1 MLTSMGS
8 AVPVSDLQ
16 RRLAAVEAQLAKE
29 RAERKA
35 AEDALAVSEQ
45 ARERL
50 ERIIASLNHAVWGA
64 RSEKRHADQDR
75 LPLFEDIAVA
85 EGMLAEAQEKADAA
99 TGRQRR
105 KPQPTNRNLGHLPKH
120 LERFEKVIEPEST
133 ECPCG
138 CGEMMKVGE
147 DRTERLD
154 VVPAKL
160 RVLVTI
166 RPKYI
171 CRACEGKQSA
181 QAPAPEYLVPRGLP
195 TEALVAHT
203 LVAKFA
209 DHQPFYRQ
217 SEAYRREGID
227 LDRTMLGNWAGRGM
241 QVLAPVIDRMIE
253 HLKASDGL
261 FMDETTVPVMAPGT
275 GKTRLDYLWAIARD
289 QRGYGGAD
297 PPIVVFHHSRHRSAK
312 VALEL
317 MRGYTGGGPLHVDG
331 YRVYDALG
339 DPKQTVSPWVLA
351 YCWTHWRRRFVDF
364 QRATESPLCEE
375 ILERIAA
382 LYRIEA
388 MVRGHPP
395 ELRLKARQELSAPIV
410 EAMRPWLEAQLD
422 RLSSASELAKHI
434 RYALKRWD
442 GLCRFLH
449 DERIEMDTNPIE
461 NLIRP
466 VKLTKKNALFA
477 GSDDGARTWARC
489 ASLIGTCKL
498 NGVNPQVYLTD
509 TLRRIVDMHPVSRI
523 DELMPWNFAPTIP
536 SVTRQQG

>member
-1 MLTSMGS
+1 M
-8 AVPVSDLQ
+8 SDLQ
-16 RRLAAVEAQLAKE
+16 RRLAAVEAQLKKE
-29 RAERKA
+29 RAGRKA
-35 AEDALAVSEQ
+35 AEEALAASEQ

-50 ERIIASLNHAVWGA
+50 ERIIASLNHAAWGA
-64 RSEKRHADQDR
+64 RSEKRHTEQDR

-85 EGMLAEAQEKADAA
+85 EGMLAAAQEKADAA
-99 TGRQRR
+99 TGKKRR
-105 KPQPTNRNLGHLPKH
+105 TPRPPANRNLGQLPQHLP
-120 LERFEKVIEPEST
+120 RSEKVIEPEST

-138 CGEMMKVGE
+138 CGAMTKIGE

-171 CRACEGKQSA
+171 CRTCQGKQSA
-181 QAPAPEYLVPRGLP
+181 QAPAPEHLVPRGLP
-195 TEALVAHT
+195 SEALVAHT

-217 SEAYRREGID
+217 AEAYRREGID

-241 QVLAPVIDRMIE
+241 QVLAPVIDRMID

-261 FMDETTVPVMAPGT
+261 FMDETTVPVLAPGT

-297 PPIVVFHHSRHRSAK
+297 PPIVVFHHSRNRSAK

-317 MRGYTGGGPLHVDG
+317 MKGYTGGGPLHVDG

-339 DPKQTVSPWVLA
+339 DPRQSASPWVLA
-351 YCWTHWRRRFVDF
+351 YCWTHWRRRFVEF
-364 QRATESPLCEE
+364 QRGTASPVCEE
-375 ILERIAA
+375 VLERIGA
-382 LYRIEA
+382 LYRIED

-395 ELRLKARQELSAPIV
+395 EHRLKVRQELSAPIV
-410 EAMRPWLEAQLD
+410 DALRTWLEAQLD

-449 DERIEMDTNPIE
+449 DGRIEMDTNAVE

-498 NGVNPQVYLTD
+498 NDVNPQAYLAD
-509 TLRRIVDMHPVSRI
+509 TLRRIVDMHPMSRI
-523 DELMPWNFAPTIP
+523 DDLMPWNFTPTIP
-536 SVTRQQG
+536 TATRQQG

>member
-1 MLTSMGS
+1 M
-8 AVPVSDLQ
+8 SDLQ
-16 RRLAAVEAQLAKE
+16 RRLAAVEAQLKKE
-29 RAERKA
+29 RAGRKA
-35 AEDALAVSEQ
+35 AEEALAASEQ

-50 ERIIASLNHAVWGA
+50 ERIIASLNHAAWGT
-64 RSEKRHADQDR
+64 RSEKRHSGQDR

-85 EGMLAEAQEKADAA
+85 EGMLAAAQEKADAA
-99 TGRQRR
+99 TGKKRR
-105 KPQPTNRNLGHLPKH
+105 TPRPPANRNLGQLPEHLP
-120 LERFEKVIEPEST
+120 RSEKVIEPEST

-138 CGEMMKVGE
+138 CGAMTKIGE

-171 CRACEGKQSA
+171 CRTCQGKQSA
-181 QAPAPEYLVPRGLP
+181 QAPAPEHLVPRGLP
-195 TEALVAHT
+195 SEALVAHT

-209 DHQPFYRQ
+209 DQQPFYRQ
-217 SEAYRREGID
+217 TETYRREGID

-241 QVLAPVIDRMIE
+241 QVLAPVIDRMID

-261 FMDETTVPVMAPGT
+261 FMDETTVPVLAPGT

-289 QRGYGGAD
+289 QRGYAGAD
-297 PPIVVFHHSRHRSAK
+297 PPIVVFHHSRNRSAK

-317 MRGYTGGGPLHVDG
+317 MKGYTGGGPLHVDG

-339 DPKQTVSPWVLA
+339 EPAQAVPALERVSDVLDELGGTRQA
-351 YCWTHWRRRFVDF
+351 VELVEPRPQGVHDRRREFLAHLQPMFRRMAAHHVLDPV
-364 QRATESPLCEE
+364 QRPDPFEDLLAHG
-375 ILERIAA
+375 RGRAA
-382 LYRIEA
+382 LELDEASSPVGPTVGQHPWAGGLPRI
-388 MVRGHPP
+388 
-395 ELRLKARQELSAPIV
+395 
-410 EAMRPWLEAQLD
+410 
-422 RLSSASELAKHI
+422 
-434 RYALKRWD
+434 
-442 GLCRFLH
+442 LH
-449 DERIEMDTNPIE
+449 DGRIEMDTNAVE

-498 NGVNPQVYLTD
+498 NDVNPQAYLAD
-509 TLRRIVDMHPVSRI
+509 TLRRIVDMHPMSRI
-523 DELMPWNFAPTIP
+523 DDLMPWNFTPTIP
-536 SVTRQQG
+536 TATRQQG

>member
-138 CGEMMKVGE
+138 CGEMVKVGE

-171 CRACEGKQSA
+171 CRACEGQQST

-388 MVRGHPP
+388 MVRGDPP

-410 EAMRPWLEAQLD
+410 EVMRPWLEAQLD

-449 DERIEMDTNPIE
+449 DGRIEMDTNLIE

-536 SVTRQQG
+536 GVTRQQG